1 MAENRELQLAWEFV
15 EHTGRTLFLTGKA
28 GTGKTTFL
36 KRVVAE
42 SKKRLVVAA
51 PTGVAAINA
60 GGVTLHSLFQLP
72 LQPYIP
78 GVAIQQKFNFSKT
91 KRRILASLDLLI
103 IDEVSMVRSD
113 LLDAADSVLRR
124 YRSSTEPFGGVQ
136 LLLIGDL
143 QQLTPVLTPDE
154 ERLLAPHY
162 DTPYFFGSRALRQ
175 VDYVTIELQQVFR
188 QQQGEFLDVL
198 NHIREGR
205 PTLDDLNVLN
215 ARCRPDFVPPQQ
227 EGYVRLSTHNRR
239 VDNYNDA
246 QLNRLPG
253 RSTCFDA
260 QVKGTFPEN
269 NYPTSPRLELKVGA
283 QVMFVKN
290 DPSYDHAYYNG
301 RIGHVESIERVD
313 DERIVGVRCPDNG
326 ELVMATPITW
336 ENTTYTINEQ
346 TQAIE
351 PKVLGTFRQVPLRL
365 AWAITIH
372 KSQGLTFDKAVIEAD
387 AAFASGQVYVALSRL
402 RTLQG
407 LVLAEP
413 LRMQNIFTDQRVT
426 TYIAGQQAAAQRS
439 IEALPAIVEQY
450 HMEQLQDLFSF
461 TALMKAERYLVR
473 QLQEFFSQKNADLLR
488 DHETALRGLQT
499 GVQDVAAKW
508 CSGIAAMTSE
518 QLHDKQFLQRVERGC
533 RYFHDQ
539 LTTLLAK
546 PVSDAAHLNSANK
559 LALRRYEG
567 AWEDL
572 CIAYLTKVHT
582 LRLIGQTEFSVANYL
597 DCKQRAVLLALDGK
611 DEEDVTK
618 EDERDKATRTA
629 PNGSKEGRREKGRKA
644 PERIPQQ
651 SEGRPEVDVS
661 ENTATHKS
669 GKKRVDTKAVTLAL
683 YKAGVEVEQI
693 AKERHLQVSTIMGHL
708 TAYVGSGEL
717 PLSDFVSDEQQRMIL
732 SAASQPDAVRGPEG
746 VLRIGPLMEA
756 CPGISYSQ
764 ICMTLT
770 ANDLL

>member
-1 MAENRELQLAWEFV
+1 M
-15 EHTGRTLFLTGKA
+15 
-28 GTGKTTFL
+28 
-36 KRVVAE
+36 
-42 SKKRLVVAA
+42 
-51 PTGVAAINA
+51 
-60 GGVTLHSLFQLP
+60 
-72 LQPYIP
+72 
-78 GVAIQQKFNFSKT
+78 
-91 KRRILASLDLLI
+91 
-103 IDEVSMVRSD
+103 
-113 LLDAADSVLRR
+113 
-124 YRSSTEPFGGVQ
+124 
-136 LLLIGDL
+136 
-143 QQLTPVLTPDE
+143 
-154 ERLLAPHY
+154 
-162 DTPYFFGSRALRQ
+162 
-175 VDYVTIELQQVFR
+175 
-188 QQQGEFLDVL
+188 
-198 NHIREGR
+198 
-205 PTLDDLNVLN
+205 
-215 ARCRPDFVPPQQ
+215 
-227 EGYVRLSTHNRR
+227 
-239 VDNYNDA
+239 
-246 QLNRLPG
+246 
-253 RSTCFDA
+253 
-260 QVKGTFPEN
+260 
-269 NYPTSPRLELKVGA
+269 
-283 QVMFVKN
+283 
-290 DPSYDHAYYNG
+290 
-301 RIGHVESIERVD
+301 
-313 DERIVGVRCPDNG
+313 
-326 ELVMATPITW
+326 
-336 ENTTYTINEQ
+336 
-346 TQAIE
+346 
-351 PKVLGTFRQVPLRL
+351 LGTFRQVPLRL

-413 LRMQNIFTDQRVT
+413 LRMQNIFTDRRVT

-439 IEALPAIVEQY
+439 IEALPAIVERY
-450 HMEQLQDLFSF
+450 HTEQLQDLFSF

-499 GVQDVAAKW
+499 VVQDVAAKW

-533 RYFHDQ
+533 HYFHDQ

-618 EDERDKATRTA
+618 EEERDKTTRTA
-629 PNGSKEGRREKGRKA
+629 PNGSKEGSREKGRKA

-746 VLRIGPLMEA
+746 VLRLQPLMEA

-764 ICMTLT
+764 IRMTLKT
-770 ANDLL
+770 NGLL

>member
-113 LLDAADSVLRR
+113 LLDAVDSVLRR

-154 ERLLAPHY
+154 ELLLAPHY

-301 RIGHVESIERVD
+301 RIGHVEFIERVD

-336 ENTTYTINEQ
+336 ENTPTPSTNRRR
-346 TQAIE
+346 
-351 PKVLGTFRQVPLRL
+351 PSNPRC
-365 AWAITIH
+365 WA
-372 KSQGLTFDKAVIEAD
+372 
-387 AAFASGQVYVALSRL
+387 
-402 RTLQG
+402 
-407 LVLAEP
+407 P
-413 LRMQNIFTDQRVT
+413 
-426 TYIAGQQAAAQRS
+426 
-439 IEALPAIVEQY
+439 
-450 HMEQLQDLFSF
+450 
-461 TALMKAERYLVR
+461 
-473 QLQEFFSQKNADLLR
+473 
-488 DHETALRGLQT
+488 
-499 GVQDVAAKW
+499 
-508 CSGIAAMTSE
+508 
-518 QLHDKQFLQRVERGC
+518 
-533 RYFHDQ
+533 
-539 LTTLLAK
+539 
-546 PVSDAAHLNSANK
+546 SD
-559 LALRRYEG
+559 R
-567 AWEDL
+567 
-572 CIAYLTKVHT
+572 
-582 LRLIGQTEFSVANYL
+582 
-597 DCKQRAVLLALDGK
+597 
-611 DEEDVTK
+611 
-618 EDERDKATRTA
+618 
-629 PNGSKEGRREKGRKA
+629 
-644 PERIPQQ
+644 
-651 SEGRPEVDVS
+651 
-661 ENTATHKS
+661 
-669 GKKRVDTKAVTLAL
+669 
-683 YKAGVEVEQI
+683 
-693 AKERHLQVSTIMGHL
+693 
-708 TAYVGSGEL
+708 
-717 PLSDFVSDEQQRMIL
+717 
-732 SAASQPDAVRGPEG
+732 
-746 VLRIGPLMEA
+746 
-756 CPGISYSQ
+756 CP
-764 ICMTLT
+764 C
-770 ANDLL
+770 A